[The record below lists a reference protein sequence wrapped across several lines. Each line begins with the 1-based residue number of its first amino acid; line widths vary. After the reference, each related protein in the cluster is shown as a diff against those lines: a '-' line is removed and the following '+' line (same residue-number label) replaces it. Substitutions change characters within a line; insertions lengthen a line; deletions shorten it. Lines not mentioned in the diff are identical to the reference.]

1 MTGMDAVEKQ
11 VEAFNA
17 RDLDAFVACYTR
29 EAVIEDADGGVQMSG
44 RDEIRK
50 SYGELFESRPN
61 LRAEILSRIRVGS
74 YVVDE
79 EDSTAVL
86 PSCGRCDASQVRRSR
101 IGRDGSDGTRTRDLR
116 RDRPLR
122 RPPQLAPKAEEH
134 VDLLGFLEITRAQ
147 HRR

>member
-50 SYGELFESRPN
+50 SYEELFESRPN
-61 LRAEILSRIRVGS
+61 LRAEIPSRIRVGS

-79 EDSTAVL
+79 EKVSGLT
-86 PSCGRCDASQVRRSR
+86 RRRLSR
-101 IGRDGSDGTRTRDLR
+101 DRDLPA
-116 RDRPLR
+116 RPRGLHR
-122 RPPQLAPKAEEH
+122 SGQRSSL
-134 VDLLGFLEITRAQ
+134 TRQ
-147 HRR
+147 PCGWVR

>member
-1 MTGMDAVEKQ
+1 MIGMDAVEKQ

-61 LRAEILSRIRVGS
+61 LRAEIPSRIRVGS
-74 YVVDE
+74 SVVDE
-79 EDSTAVL
+79 EEVSGLTDGDFHAIAIYTL
-86 PSCGRCDASQVRRSR
+86 DHEGF
-101 IGRDGSDGTRTRDLR
+101 IGRVRVLR
-116 RDRPLR
+116 
-122 RPPQLAPKAEEH
+122 
-134 VDLLGFLEITRAQ
+134 
-147 HRR
+147 

>member
-1 MTGMDAVEKQ
+1 MDAVEKQ

-17 RDLDAFVACYTR
+17 RDLDALVACYTR
-29 EAVIEDADGGVQMSG
+29 EAVIEDADGGVQMG

-79 EDSTAVL
+79 EEVSGLTDGDFHAIAIYTL
-86 PSCGRCDASQVRRSR
+86 DHGGF
-101 IGRDGSDGTRTRDLR
+101 IGRVRVLR
-116 RDRPLR
+116 
-122 RPPQLAPKAEEH
+122 
-134 VDLLGFLEITRAQ
+134 
-147 HRR
+147 